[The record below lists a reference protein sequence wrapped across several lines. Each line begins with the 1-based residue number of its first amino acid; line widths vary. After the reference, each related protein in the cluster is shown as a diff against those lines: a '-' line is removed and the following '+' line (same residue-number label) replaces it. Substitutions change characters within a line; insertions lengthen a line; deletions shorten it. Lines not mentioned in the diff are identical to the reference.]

1 MKNVLDSIQR
11 KCKKS
16 ENTLNKL
23 YKEKLK
29 EVSEYNDKHKSHF
42 PCRDG
47 EYETDDSQG
56 TEKKIERDGQCVWVF
71 NAYVNTN
78 AIPEGAETFKGHY
91 YISKKVA
98 YWYTPYTYN
107 DDKYSLEEFYKK
119 AETEKVLY
127 EGSEIKVSMVRRHAI
142 PNAHSYQWCPKI
154 SHHEYVMYY
163 KIYSPTPRLQK
174 QIKELGEKMIK
185 RREEIKNL
193 SPEDR
198 LTIMRPL
205 LDQKRKLYNK
215 QCKWI
220 EVANEKTLSKLFV
233 VAKRYFNDWYEY

>member
-1 MKNVLDSIQR
+1 MTHVLDTIQR

-16 ENTLNKL
+16 ENALNKL
-23 YKEKLK
+23 YKEMLK

-71 NAYVNTN
+71 NTYVNTN
-78 AIPEGAETFKGHY
+78 AIPEG
-91 YISKKVA
+91 KKVA

-107 DDKYSLEEFYKK
+107 DNKYSLEEFYKK
-119 AETEKVLY
+119 AETEKVLFVS
-127 EGSEIKVSMVRRHAI
+127 SEIKVSMVRRHVI

-163 KIYSPTPRLQK
+163 QVYSPTPRLQK
-174 QIKELGEKMIK
+174 QIKELEEEMIK

-215 QCKWI
+215 QYKWI

>member
-11 KCKKS
+11 QCKKS
-16 ENTLNKL
+16 ENALNKL
-23 YKEKLK
+23 YKEMLK
-29 EVSEYNDKHKSHF
+29 EVSEYNDKHNSHF
-42 PCRDG
+42 FCDG
-47 EYETDDSQG
+47 DYETSDSQG
-56 TEKKIERDGQCVWVF
+56 TEKKIERDGQCVWVS
-71 NAYVNTN
+71 NTYVNTN
-78 AIPEGAETFKGHY
+78 AIPEGAETFKSHY

-107 DDKYSLEEFYKK
+107 DNKYSLEEFYKK

-127 EGSEIKVSMVRRHAI
+127 EGSEIKVSMVRRHVI

-163 KIYSPTPRLQK
+163 QVYSPTPRLQK
-174 QIKELGEKMIK
+174 QIKELDEEIRN

-193 SPEDR
+193 SYEDR
-198 LTIMRPL
+198 LAIMRPL
-205 LDQKRKLYNK
+205 LDQLKKLSAKKY
-215 QCKWI
+215 KWI

-233 VAKRYFNDWYEY
+233 VAKRYFNDWYKY